1 MHTSPQ
7 DTFTYY
13 FSLSNGRDCQSDAYS
28 INWILS
34 HYEPPLWSCTI
45 RPMWHEDIRNKG
57 TLIARTSLH
66 LSGILEI
73 LDLMGSRK
81 KNILTPSTWWSV
93 FCKAKKKSETWK
105 HWGCLKN
112 SKSAKQ
118 VKTPNKILQYVSFH
132 FNPTSVAQTIQF
144 SLQWCEAQQIDS
156 ESIWRAA
163 PGWVER
169 RCRGR
174 LSQRQRWVPVSLSPF
189 MSKMTERA
197 DCGPQCIR
205 EAISCSNESVIGTR
219 WRESNTCGWSRHRL
233 RT

>member
-118 VKTPNKILQYVSFH
+118 IKNSKQDI
-132 FNPTSVAQTIQF
+132 TICF
-144 SLQWCEAQQIDS
+144 ISLQSNFSGTDHSILPAMVRSPADRFWVHLESSSGLSGAQVQRET
-156 ESIWRAA
+156 ESTA
-163 PGWVER
+163 E
-169 RCRGR
+169 
-174 LSQRQRWVPVSLSPF
+174 
-189 MSKMTERA
+189 MSA
-197 DCGPQCIR
+197 G
-205 EAISCSNESVIGTR
+205 
-219 WRESNTCGWSRHRL
+219 
-233 RT
+233 